1 MINETMKEKLT
12 KNIQKIFEQFW
23 ILFNTLPGL
32 NSDDFFAF
40 LYFFRQSKKCSLKR
54 FLYIW

>member
-1 MINETMKEKLT
+1 MKEKLT

-40 LYFFRQSKKCSLKR
+40 LYF
-54 FLYIW
+54 LYRVKNVL